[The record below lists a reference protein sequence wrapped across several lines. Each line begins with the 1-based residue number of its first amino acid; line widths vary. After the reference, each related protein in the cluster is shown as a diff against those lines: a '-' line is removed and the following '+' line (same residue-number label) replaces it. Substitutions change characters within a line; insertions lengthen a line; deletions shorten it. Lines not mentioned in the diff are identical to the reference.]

1 MMRECWDSEPTK
13 RPTLKFLEK
22 TISEWLS
29 CFDKC
34 KIVKGSIITIDTID
48 TIGAEHITSINN
60 SQALNIM
67 KEFEKV
73 SVQSQANSSIMQS
86 HSQSYYTSR
95 FLRKINEDEKAIF
108 NSDSNYII
116 EDKSEC
122 YDCEIMTAHK

>member
-1 MMRECWDSEPTK
+1 MLCGTGE
-13 RPTLKFLEK
+13 LLNF
-22 TISEWLS
+22 EWHTWSRDDHHLQPQS
-29 CFDKC
+29 KLFPK
-34 KIVKGSIITIDTID
+34 SILDTID

-95 FLRKINEDEKAIF
+95 FLRKVNEDEKAIF
-108 NSDSNYII
+108 NSDSNYIV

-122 YDCEIMTAHK
+122 YDCEIMTAHKWYIMM